1 MGSLFGEVEVRQA
14 AARSRVEELEGE
26 IAVLTSRLEV
36 ERGRLERLTV
46 TRETL
51 EELAADGV
59 RLDETPRPPAE
70 PVGGGQV
77 VGVQTV
83 HVWREGMT
91 STDLPPVYRD
101 IVDVIDDAPEAVRAK
116 QVVPRIGLPAQTS
129 KIEGTRGKMKRL
141 VERGWLDEE
150 TPGLFTPAVRRVRT
164 GTVD

>member
-1 MGSLFGEVEVRQA
+1 MGSLSGELEVRQA
-14 AARSRVEELEGE
+14 VARARVEELEGE
-26 IAVLTSRLEV
+26 IAVLTSRLEA
-36 ERGRLERLTV
+36 ERKRLERLTV

-59 RLDETPRPPAE
+59 RIDETPQPGAE

-91 STDLPPVYRD
+91 SGDLPPVYRD

-116 QVVPRIGLPAQTS
+116 QVVPRIGLPAQTA
-129 KIEGTRGKMKRL
+129 KIEGTRGKLKRL
-141 VERGWLDEE
+141 VERGWLAEE
-150 TPGLFTPAVRRVRT
+150 SAGLFAPSARRIADRSMR
-164 GTVD
+164 